1 MNLSNTNNTNNKNNI
16 NNKNN
21 YLRKIIKLGNKF
33 EYLFDYNL
41 NIKKNNIDNPI
52 KIKYKF
58 CKEYELGFIEY
69 KRTLSTYTDKKGKLL
84 RQIYWRLHEN
94 YTETLNI
101 LNFLTCYYVIGLE
114 DDGTSSNLSQSELD
128 KSLKIILQT
137 ISDTNIN
144 IKYLYLF
151 NEINKSYL
159 LLIKFQLDLNN
170 IDYDFDFF

>member
-1 MNLSNTNNTNNKNNI
+1 MDLLDKNND
-16 NNKNN
+16 KYNN

-33 EYLFDYNL
+33 EYLFDYNV
-41 NIKKNNIDNPI
+41 NKNNIENPI

-69 KRTLSTYTDKKGKLL
+69 KRTLSTYSDKKSKLL

-94 YTETLNI
+94 YTNESNTNESNIDLNK
-101 LNFLTCYYVIGLE
+101 LKCYYVIGLE
-114 DDGTSSNLSQSELD
+114 DDGSSSNLTLSELD
-128 KSLKIILQT
+128 KSLNIILQT

-144 IKYLYLF
+144 KSYLYLF

-159 LLIKFQLDLNN
+159 LLIKLELDINN
-170 IDYDFDFF
+170 VDFDYF

>member
-1 MNLSNTNNTNNKNNI
+1 MDLLNKNND
-16 NNKNN
+16 KYNN

-33 EYLFDYNL
+33 EYLFDYNV
-41 NIKKNNIDNPI
+41 NKNNIENPI

-69 KRTLSTYTDKKGKLL
+69 KRTLSTYSNKKGKLL

-94 YTETLNI
+94 YTGSNIESSNPFNI
-101 LNFLTCYYVIGLE
+101 LKCYYVIGLE
-114 DDGTSSNLSQSELD
+114 DSGSSSNLSLNELD
-128 KSLKIILQT
+128 ESLNIILHT

-144 IKYLYLF
+144 KSYLYLF

-159 LLIKFQLDLNN
+159 LVIKFELDINN
-170 IDYDFDFF
+170 IDFNYF